1 VAVDA
6 LRHLPKQRFGG
17 VARGLFGFAGSAKG
31 GLGGLEVAQFGLEV
45 VAGVGQRVRSAATSP
60 KVAKFAFSTEM
71 KLFIHARKSAS
82 FGGMYSRA
90 IVSPRGFLSSPA
102 PTLLQDRRSYRRIV
116 IPIDRIGVPI
126 DSVAVP
132 IDRIINRIDGIADF
146 IGSNADPIDRI
157 GVAENSVMLEA

>member
-90 IVSPRGFLSSPA
+90 IVSPRGFLSS
-102 PTLLQDRRSYRRIV
+102 LRRHSC
-116 IPIDRIGVPI
+116 RIGDLIVG
-126 DSVAVP
+126 SS
-132 IDRIINRIDGIADF
+132 F
-146 IGSNADPIDRI
+146 LSIGSAFLSIGLSIVLMGLRI
-157 GVAENSVMLEA
+157 L